1 MPEASKKGTKEDLK
15 VVIENEKGKNEFN
28 ITKNNSLSLN
38 NIKKAIPDEIIIGR
52 KEFKTKELLDLLSK
66 IDEDGYGIKE
76 VAFEFKENKLI
87 SLTIKT
93 KFALPREEL
102 AKFYNFNL
110 DYGYIK
116 GYFIPKKEKED
127 NSYVGI
133 IFKPPDF

>member
-1 MPEASKKGTKEDLK
+1 MPEASKKGTEENLK

-28 ITKNNSLSLN
+28 SLSLN
-38 NIKKAIPDEIIIGR
+38 NIKAIPDEIIIGR
-52 KEFKTKELLDLLSK
+52 EKFKVEELFNLLFK

-76 VAFEFKENKLI
+76 VAFEFEEDKLI

-102 AKFYNFNL
+102 AKFYKFNL
-110 DYGYIK
+110 DYGYTK
-116 GYFIPKKEKED
+116 GYFISKKEKED
-127 NSYVGI
+127 NSYVSI